1 MGMRRLAR
9 EFRKNWRF
17 IGVMILLAILAGVG
31 TAYMSNGLNFIFE
44 RASLAQ
50 KALDHPETL
59 TESEKAELKKVFKDK
74 ASAEKQYESLS
85 PDEKENARKTFD
97 SMSEEEKSKYRDL
110 LR

>member
-1 MGMRRLAR
+1 MGMRRAVR

-17 IGVMILLAILAGVG
+17 IGAMILLALLAGVG
-31 TAYMSNGLNFIFE
+31 TAYMSNGLNFLFD

-59 TESEKAELKKVFKDK
+59 TEAEKIELKKAFADK
-74 ASAEKQYESLS
+74 PPA
-85 PDEKENARKTFD
+85 DRKAFD